1 MKINIITN
9 KISIDTPI
17 NPQDY
22 IDIFDHKFTSKQFQ
36 LIEVLILENT
46 NYMVSSCY
54 VNEFIDEVAN
64 ITKKA
69 SLNLR
74 LPGVDDYN
82 RLIYAVIYF
91 TYPLLDNMY
100 IEIEKDGVFA
110 GELFDFEMIDYL
122 HKVL

>member
-1 MKINIITN
+1 
-9 KISIDTPI
+9 
-17 NPQDY
+17 
-22 IDIFDHKFTSKQFQ
+22 
-36 LIEVLILENT
+36 
-46 NYMVSSCY
+46 MVSSCY